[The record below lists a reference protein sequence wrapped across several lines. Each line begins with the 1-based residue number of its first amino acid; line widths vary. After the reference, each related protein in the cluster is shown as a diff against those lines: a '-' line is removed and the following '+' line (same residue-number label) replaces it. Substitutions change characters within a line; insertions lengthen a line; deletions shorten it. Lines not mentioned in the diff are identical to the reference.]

1 MGTAGRIMGA
11 VVVATGAAATAFLLC
26 IHAAIPPKM
35 PKQELRQQQTALT
48 IKSTR
53 AHWPRD
59 LAVWMLSGT
68 HVASMLK
75 VSMFSSAFR
84 ALTSSA
90 MMSMSP
96 QMPMPPSVSIF
107 AMPQQQ
113 LPKKMRSSPRA
124 PKPVSTMIMK
134 MPLSL
139 TLLLP
144 SSAAASATSATSWPM
159 WPLPDSPWEALA
171 IATAANTPAAM
182 TVRRPIMA
190 SFWGRGR
197 RWRAGGQVQRAE
209 SNSGLTA

>member
-1 MGTAGRIMGA
+1 MGTAGRIMGTA
-11 VVVATGAAATAFLLC
+11 VVAIGTVEVATGAAATAFLLC

-84 ALTSSA
+84 ALTNSA
-90 MMSMSP
+90 MMSMSA

-159 WPLPDSPWEALA
+159 WPLPDSPREALA

-190 SFWGRGR
+190 REGD
-197 RWRAGGQVQRAE
+197 GGLVSRFKWPNQ
-209 SNSGLTA
+209 TP

>member
-1 MGTAGRIMGA
+1 MGTAVVAIGT

-90 MMSMSP
+90 MMSMSA

-124 PKPVSTMIMK
+124 PKPVSTISMK

-144 SSAAASATSATSWPM
+144 SSAAANATSATSWPI

-171 IATAANTPAAM
+171 IATAANMAAAK
-182 TVRRPIMA
+182 TLRYTLIA
-190 SFWGRGR
+190 SFCRGDGGL
-197 RWRAGGQVQRAE
+197 AGKLKELAE
-209 SNSGLTA
+209 TPDR